1 MATNKHPIF
10 TINVPALFGLQC
22 TCDADPLGTC
32 ATHGECVMYN
42 ETLADCI
49 AEANEDREHRLAPR
63 IHGLRLANGPMAKWH
78 RAWKVE

>member
-1 MATNKHPIF
+1 MATNQHPIF

-49 AEANEDREHRLAPR
+49 AEANDDMRRRLTQR
-63 IHGLRLANGPMAKWH
+63 IMGLPLGNGPGARWS
-78 RAWKVE
+78 RDWRVE